1 MPLTRPAF
9 SMTLRI
15 AVIFCLLGTLATPAA
30 PSLKNWALVVS
41 VGSNVQDVR
50 LAELAKLCQGTQKT
64 WPDGTSFAL
73 IVSNPASPEMKVPL
87 QKLLGLSGDD
97 AAGALAKLKA
107 VKIVDSEA
115 DLLRAVDATPGAVGI
130 ADVYSI
136 NSSVKVLRVDGKL
149 PFDMGYVLK
158 GS

>member
-1 MPLTRPAF
+1 MN
-9 SMTLRI
+9 LRI
-15 AVIFCLLGTLATPAA
+15 AVIFSLLGTLATPAA
-30 PSLKNWALVVS
+30 PALKNWALVVS
-41 VGSNVQDVR
+41 VGSKVQDVR
-50 LAELAKLCQGTQKT
+50 LADLAKLCQGTQKA
-64 WPDGTSFAL
+64 WADGTNFTL
-73 IVSNPASPEMKVPL
+73 IVSNPGSPEMKVPI

-97 AAGALAKLKA
+97 PATALAKLKA
-107 VKIVDSEA
+107 VKIVDSEEE
-115 DLLRAVDATPGAVGI
+115 LLRAVEATPGAIGI